1 MMSCLYVL
9 VACCLAAVIFLF
21 VGGCDV
27 IKDYE
32 KKFTELETK
41 ASEHELDIKILQK
54 SCEEVKTTI
63 ENLCNSFNSMLE
75 HNNDLCLDMD
85 EYDRQ
90 LEQMGEA
97 LEKHISDR
105 VVWHELEELK
115 KRVDKLTAVEL
126 KTSGYSNAA
135 IGEQL
140 GIAESSVR
148 KLLEGVVQTLGVDC
162 TIDDTNYDEE
172 DVYHE

>member
-9 VACCLAAVIFLF
+9 VACCLAACIFLF

-41 ASEHELDIKILQK
+41 ATEHELDIKILQR

-63 ENLCNSFNSMLE
+63 ENLCNSFNAMLA
-75 HNNDLCLDMD
+75 HNNDICYDMD
-85 EYDRQ
+85 EYDKQ

-97 LEKHISDR
+97 LEKHISDN
-105 VVWHELEELK
+105 VVWHELKELK
-115 KRVDKLTAVEL
+115 KEIDEL
-126 KTSGYSNAA
+126 KPIVTR
-135 IGEQL
+135 L
-140 GIAESSVR
+140 P
-148 KLLEGVVQTLGVDC
+148 VVPSDDQYHTGFDC
-162 TIDDTNYDEE
+162 IIDDTNYDEE